1 MEDLKPTH
9 MSAQK
14 APDRASRCGSEI
26 QSVAYS
32 SSRATS
38 SRAARRHE
46 QAISMQEYNKTLRE
60 AQMLIQKTQYVD
72 RQLSPEARDPKNYET
87 RLPNENTN
95 YGKSPAAKRAIQDG
109 SLDPMQTTFNRTFNR
124 KLKMRD
130 TFTKIFPSYTHG
142 EDTCYIASA
151 THHHH
156 YYPKR
161 NDLGSKMQ
169 DIDRAHTH
177 KKDFMKEYSE
187 SMYKIASIRRQF

>member
-14 APDRASRCGSEI
+14 APERQSRCGSEI

-32 SSRATS
+32 NSRATS

-72 RQLSPEARDPKNYET
+72 RQLSPEARDPRNYET

-95 YGKSPAAKRAIQDG
+95 YGKSPAAKRAI
-109 SLDPMQTTFNRTFNR
+109 
-124 KLKMRD
+124 
-130 TFTKIFPSYTHG
+130 
-142 EDTCYIASA
+142 
-151 THHHH
+151 
-156 YYPKR
+156 
-161 NDLGSKMQ
+161 
-169 DIDRAHTH
+169 
-177 KKDFMKEYSE
+177 
-187 SMYKIASIRRQF
+187 